1 MLFHHDPMHTD
12 DFLDRFQADAGKRW
26 AELGRS
32 PADLTMAAGERDE
45 LRGAG
50 PPPDP
55 QVMNAMAAPSPA
67 SPLSVAILRPG

>member
-32 PADLTMAAGERDE
+32 PADLTMAGRTRRARG
-45 LRGAG
+45 GAG
-50 PPPDP
+50 PGR
-55 QVMNAMAAPSPA
+55 
-67 SPLSVAILRPG
+67 LILRS